1 MIVPFAAGGPTDTAG
16 RLIAEPMTGM
26 FGQQVLIENIAGAGG
41 TLAAA
46 RAAKADPDGYTLML
60 HHIGLA
66 TSVGPYRKLNYDQE
80 TSFDP
85 IGLVTDAPMKWSVRP
100 ISRPARSAS
109 YSIIFGPTRKMSRSP
124 MAASAPSR
132 TCVA

>member
-1 MIVPFAAGGPTDTAG
+1 
-16 RLIAEPMTGM
+16 MTRM
-26 FGQQVLIENIAGAGG
+26 FGQQVLIENIASASG

-46 RAAKADPDGYTLML
+46 RAPKAEPDGYTLML
-60 HHIGLA
+60 HHIGPA

-85 IGLVTDAPMKWSVRP
+85 IRLVTDAPMKWSVRP

-109 YSIIFGPTRKMSRSP
+109 YSIIFGPTRKMLRLP

>member
-1 MIVPFAAGGPTDTAG
+1 
-16 RLIAEPMTGM
+16 MTRM
-26 FGQQVLIENIAGAGG
+26 FGQQVLIENIASASG

-46 RAAKADPDGYTLML
+46 RAAKAEPDGYTLML

-109 YSIIFGPTRKMSRSP
+109 YCFVSLPGLKTGCRPRP
-124 MAASAPSR
+124 
-132 TCVA
+132 